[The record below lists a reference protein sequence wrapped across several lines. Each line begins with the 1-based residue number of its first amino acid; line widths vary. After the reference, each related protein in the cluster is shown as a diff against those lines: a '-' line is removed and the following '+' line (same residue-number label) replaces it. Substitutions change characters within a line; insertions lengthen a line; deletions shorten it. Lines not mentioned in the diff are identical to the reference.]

1 MGVNPSPS
9 SNPSSNPW
17 PSKSLAVN
25 MTVKVKICGLTT
37 EASLDVALASGADMV
52 GIVFFPPSPRHAT
65 ASLAGTL
72 AARARGRAK
81 IVALMV
87 DPSDAA
93 VELAVAAAAPDFIQ
107 LHGAETPRRVAEIRR
122 RWGPVIK
129 AVAVET
135 SDDVKGA
142 LAYGEA
148 ADIILFDAR
157 APADSGRPGGNGAAF
172 DWRTLIG
179 SGAAPFALS
188 GGLTPDNV
196 AEAIRVTGA
205 AIVDVSSGVE
215 RRPGEKDFGLIR
227 RFIHAAKS
235 V

>member
-1 MGVNPSPS
+1 MSVSGENLRSP
-9 SNPSSNPW
+9 
-17 PSKSLAVN
+17 
-25 MTVKVKICGLTT
+25 
-37 EASLDVALASGADMV
+37 EAVALAGGADMI
-52 GIVFFPPSPRHAT
+52 GIVFFPPSPRNVT
-65 ASLAGTL
+65 ASLAGRL

-93 VELAVAAAAPDFIQ
+93 VERAIAAAAPDLLQ
-107 LHGAETPRRVAEIRR
+107 LHGAETPQRVAEIRR

-129 AVAVET
+129 AVAVAT
-135 SDDVKGA
+135 SDDVAGA
-142 LAYGEA
+142 LAYGA
-148 ADIILFDAR
+148 TADIILFDAR
-157 APADSGRPGGNGAAF
+157 APSDSSRPGGNGAAF
-172 DWRTLIG
+172 DWRTLT
-179 SGAAPFALS
+179 GAGAPFALS

-205 AIVDVSSGVE
+205 AMVDVSSGVE
-215 RRPGEKDFGLIR
+215 RRPGVKDHDLIR